1 MSTVWIAVIAACIG
15 CYAAKLAGASVP
27 HDILDRPVV
36 KATSDAIP
44 IALLSALVA
53 VQTFAVGQ
61 TLVVDARLAGV
72 LAAVVAL
79 LLRAPF
85 IVVVLVAAATAA
97 ALRHFGFA

>member
-1 MSTVWIAVIAACIG
+1 MSTVWMAVIAACIG
-15 CYAAKLAGASVP
+15 CYIAKIAGASVP
-27 HDILDRPVV
+27 HNILDKPVV

-53 VQTFAVGQ
+53 VQT
-61 TLVVDARLAGV
+61 
-72 LAAVVAL
+72 
-79 LLRAPF
+79 

>member
-1 MSTVWIAVIAACIG
+1 MSTVWMAVIAACIG
-15 CYAAKLAGASVP
+15 CYIAKIAGAYVP
-27 HDILDRPVV
+27 HNILDKPVV

-53 VQTFAVGQ
+53 VQTFGVGQ
-61 TLVVDARLAGV
+61 TLVIDARFAGL

>member
-1 MSTVWIAVIAACIG
+1 MTPIWIAVIADCLG
-15 CYAAKLAGASVP
+15 CYATKLAGASVP
-27 HDILDRPVV
+27 HDILDKPIV

-53 VQTFAVGQ
+53 VQTFATGQ

-85 IVVVLVAAATAA
+85 VVVVLVAAVTAA

>member
-1 MSTVWIAVIAACIG
+1 MTPIWIAVIAACLG
-15 CYAAKLAGASVP
+15 CYATKLAGASVP
-27 HDILDRPVV
+27 HDILDKPIV

-53 VQTFAVGQ
+53 VQTFATGQ

-85 IVVVLVAAATAA
+85 VVVVLVAAVTAA